1 MTPEAERAAFKEK
14 LRSLSLMG
22 PRTDRGPK
30 TTVDVHDTHK
40 VEVTEHWND
49 RVDVG
54 VKMDTIHVKGELP
67 SIPSR

>member
-1 MTPEAERAAFKEK
+1 MSTEAERVAFKEK

-22 PRTDRGPK
+22 PRSERAPK

-40 VEVTEHWND
+40 VEVMEHWSD

-54 VKMDTIHVKGELP
+54 VKMDTVRLKGPNAEP
-67 SIPSR
+67 VT